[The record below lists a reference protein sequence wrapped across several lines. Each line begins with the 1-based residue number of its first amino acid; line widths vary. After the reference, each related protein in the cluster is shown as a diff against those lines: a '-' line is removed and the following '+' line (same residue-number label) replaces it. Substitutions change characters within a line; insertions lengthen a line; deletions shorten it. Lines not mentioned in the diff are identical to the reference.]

1 MVEKDQQGYDNSIDS
16 NSWYS
21 ESSYESPN
29 YEEIIDRQ
37 RRSIRFTELPI
48 KSFDAEFEWGECE
61 VKELYGA
68 RDTKVLLDYIFAN
81 IKDNCRQ
88 FDPILSRSDELKGLV
103 KISNQLSTAIYL
115 FGELPSDKEE
125 DYCSLHTNSDGS
137 TSLCISINICDNI
150 DKLLR
155 GFRLGILLLLRKM
168 LGKDWLGIDVHN
180 EAINFVL
187 SKSKKGKIPKLQD
200 FEKCTLIYSSN
211 LCLVLAKKLLD
222 DRSFY
227 DTEFEPS
234 KDRLTFIHRCAGSL
248 DPVNNEFYKLRY
260 AKIPEEYE
268 NLSSERKVSKEV
280 DDLNDVLEAVDKF
293 FDPLQIFTKIPQVE
307 SVDIEEEEYPETYID
322 RQRGNRRTYSNG
334 DYSHSLYSRKQK
346 KLRKSVVTD
355 ILFACLLGY
364 TGLYV
369 IFALHSQ
376 ATGANFNH
384 GYYIF
389 CAVAYTLVGGL
400 TLIFNTLNDI
410 DNDQRKRQNVNRR
423 ED

>member
-1 MVEKDQQGYDNSIDS
+1 MGELHQQGYDNSTDS
-16 NSWYS
+16 DSWHS
-21 ESSYESPN
+21 ESSYISPN

-37 RRSIRFTELPI
+37 RRRIRFTELPI

-68 RDTKVLLDYIFAN
+68 RDTKELLDYVFAN
-81 IKDNCRQ
+81 IRDDCRQ
-88 FDPILSRSDELKGLV
+88 FDPILSRSNELEGLA

-115 FGELPSDKEE
+115 FGELPSEKEE
-125 DYCSLHTNSDGS
+125 DYCSLHTNNDGS
-137 TSLCISINICDNI
+137 TSLCISINVCDNI

-168 LGKDWLGIDVHN
+168 IGKDWLGIDVHN

-187 SKSKKGKIPKLQD
+187 SKSKKGKISKLQD

-234 KDRLTFIHRCAGSL
+234 KDRLTFIHRCAGSV

-280 DDLNDVLEAVDKF
+280 DDVNNVLDAVDKF
-293 FDPLQIFTKIPQVE
+293 LDPLQIFPKIPQVE
-307 SVDIEEEEYPETYID
+307 SMDIEEEEHLKRISIGKEAIEGLTPMGII
-322 RQRGNRRTYSNG
+322 RTPSIQEN
-334 DYSHSLYSRKQK
+334 K

-355 ILFACLLGY
+355 ILFGNLLGY
-364 TGLYV
+364 TVIYV

-376 ATGANFNH
+376 ATGTNINH
-384 GYYIF
+384 GYIIF
-389 CAVAYTLVGGL
+389 CSVAYTLVGGL
-400 TLIFNTLNDI
+400 TLITNTLNDI
-410 DNDQRKRQNVNRR
+410 DNDQRERQNVKRR
-423 ED
+423 QDE